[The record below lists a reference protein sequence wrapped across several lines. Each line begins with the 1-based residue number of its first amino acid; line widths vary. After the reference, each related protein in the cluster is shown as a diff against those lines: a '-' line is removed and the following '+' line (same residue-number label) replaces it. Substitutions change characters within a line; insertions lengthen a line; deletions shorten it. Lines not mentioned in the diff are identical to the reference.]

1 MRATLHPR
9 LLDKQADSTQAVRGE
24 LIQASIV
31 VKCLTLSPTVTRSRG
46 IDTAQWRPALP
57 RTSAFDPTSILID
70 EAVDRLED
78 TYLRVF
84 GNLYPDYPNII
95 RSAGT
100 MAMEI
105 IANSDALYHNLEH
118 SVMVT
123 LVGQEIL
130 RGKYLSEGSVSAR
143 EWVHFIVSLLCHDI
157 GYVKGICPHDR
168 PNTAQI
174 NERGDTIDIP
184 PGATGAFLTPHH
196 VERGKVFVFNRFKDH
211 PVLSAKVIAR
221 NIEHTRFPVP
231 EAGDSHDDNDYPGL
245 IRSADLIGQLA
256 DPNYL
261 QKLPALFHEFEET
274 GANKH
279 IGYKSP
285 EDVRENYP
293 NFFWQFVSPHVG
305 PAIEYLRVTREGRQ
319 WEAGL
324 YSHIFSEE
332 HSHML

>member
-1 MRATLHPR
+1 M
-9 LLDKQADSTQAVRGE
+9 
-24 LIQASIV
+24 
-31 VKCLTLSPTVTRSRG
+31 
-46 IDTAQWRPALP
+46 P

-70 EAVDRLED
+70 EAVDRLEE

-84 GNLYPDYPNII
+84 GDEHQGYPNII

-105 IANSDALYHNLEH
+105 IANCDALYHNLEH

-157 GYVKGICPHDR
+157 GYVKGICPRDE
-168 PNTAQI
+168 PGIAQI
-174 NERGDTIDIP
+174 NADGATLAIP
-184 PGATGAFLTPHH
+184 AGATGAFLTPYH
-196 VERGKVFVFNRFKDH
+196 VERGKVFVMNRFKDH
-211 PVLSAKVIAR
+211 PVLSARVIAR

-231 EAGDSHDDNDYPGL
+231 QAGDGHSDNDYPGL
-245 IRSADLIGQLA
+245 VRAADLIGQLA

-274 GANKH
+274 GANQR
-279 IGYKSP
+279 IGYQSP
-285 EDVRENYP
+285 DDVRENYP
-293 NFFWQFVSPHVG
+293 NFFWKYVSPHVG
-305 PAIEYLRVTREGRQ
+305 PALEYLRVTREGRQ

-332 HSHML
+332 HSAMR

>member
-1 MRATLHPR
+1 MP
-9 LLDKQADSTQAVRGE
+9 S
-24 LIQASIV
+24 
-31 VKCLTLSPTVTRSRG
+31 
-46 IDTAQWRPALP
+46 
-57 RTSAFDPTSILID
+57 TSAFDPTQILID
-70 EAVDRLED
+70 EAVDRLES
-78 TYLRVF
+78 TYVRVY
-84 GNLYPDYPNII
+84 GNLYPDYQNII
-95 RSAGT
+95 RSAST

-118 SVMVT
+118 SIMVT

-130 RGKYLSEGSVSAR
+130 RGKHLSEGSVSAR
-143 EWVHFIVSLLCHDI
+143 EWIHFIVSLLCHDI
-157 GYVKGICPHDR
+157 GYVKGICPGDSESH
-168 PNTAQI
+168 AVI
-174 NERGDTIDIP
+174 NMDGETIELP
-184 PGATGAFLTPHH
+184 AGSTGAFLTPYH
-196 VERGKVFVFNRFKDH
+196 VERGKVFVFNRFKEH

-231 EAGDSHDDNDYPGL
+231 DLGDSHDDSDFPGL
-245 IRSADLIGQLA
+245 VRSADLIGQLA

-274 GANKH
+274 GANDH
-279 IGYKSP
+279 IGYRTP

-293 NFFWQFVSPHVG
+293 NFFWKFVSPHVG

>member
-1 MRATLHPR
+1 M
-9 LLDKQADSTQAVRGE
+9 
-24 LIQASIV
+24 
-31 VKCLTLSPTVTRSRG
+31 
-46 IDTAQWRPALP
+46 P

-70 EAVDRLED
+70 EAVDRLER
-78 TYLRVF
+78 TYVRVY
-84 GNLYPDYPNII
+84 GNLYPDHPNII

-123 LVGQEIL
+123 LVGQEVL
-130 RGKYLSEGSVSAR
+130 RGKHLREGSVSATD
-143 EWVHFIVSLLCHDI
+143 WVHFMVSLLCHDI
-157 GYVKGICPHDR
+157 GYVKGICPGDR
-168 PNTAQI
+168 
-174 NERGDTIDIP
+174 DDIAVVNDSGETVVIP
-184 PGATGAFLTPHH
+184 AGATGAFLTPYH
-196 VERGKVFVFNRFKDH
+196 VERGKLFVHHRFRDH
-211 PVLSAKVIAR
+211 PVLSANVISR

-231 EAGDSHDDNDYPGL
+231 KAGDSGEDNDYPGL
-245 IRSADLIGQLA
+245 VRSADLIGQLA

-274 GANKH
+274 GANKQ
-279 IGYKSP
+279 IGYKTP

-305 PAIEYLRVTREGRQ
+305 PALEYLRVTREGRQ